1 MKLNDSITK
10 SVAASVGD
18 VLEGK
23 KKYKEDDFKPH
34 MMYDPKTGKGY
45 KAEKP
50 EDHER
55 MKKLGYTH
63 EKPEKVDEVDE
74 PNKPSG
80 KLGQDSGERDFKG
93 KHKVKKSG
101 EKKDGT
107 VVKEMTIS
115 LDEANVGYWFNT
127 MPEANKFYEKA
138 DKIVDANPPTIV
150 KLGNSKVYTVELNGE
165 KKDLLRV
172 AKLAVDSIKE
182 GTILE
187 KLKAGR
193 GKAKI
198 DIDHTG
204 EGIDAAAKKFKLK
217 FKAHRHGYDV
227 SGEKKNI
234 LAYLQSKE
242 YNMDS
247 DDIEELF
254 PELMEGNMAYE
265 NALVKKAVKIAS
277 SMGGAMTPAVKKI
290 EKLKKGLSD
299 HPDVKAALKAA
310 NEEKED
316 DKEEEKPVKVESD
329 KEKYQRFFQAALK
342 KFGVKSP
349 AELDGAKKKEFF
361 DYVDKNYEADNE
373 AD

>member
-10 SVAASVGD
+10 SVAASVSD
-18 VLEGK
+18 VVEGK
-23 KKYKEDDFKPH
+23 TKKEEVKYPH
-34 MMYDPKTGKGY
+34 MMYSPEGEEVEVKD
-45 KAEKP
+45 KAE
-50 EDHER
+50 HE
-55 MKKLGYTH
+55 KYAEKGYTH
-63 EKPEKVDEVDE
+63 EKPEVKEVEE

-93 KHKVKKSG
+93 KHKAKKSG
-101 EKKDGT
+101 EKEDGT

-115 LDEANVGYWFNT
+115 LDEA
-127 MPEANKFYEKA
+127 
-138 DKIVDANPPTIV
+138 
-150 KLGNSKVYTVELNGE
+150 
-165 KKDLLRV
+165 
-172 AKLAVDSIKE
+172 
-182 GTILE
+182 

-193 GKAKI
+193 GKETV

-204 EGIDAAAKKFKLK
+204 EGIPAASSKYKLK
-217 FKAHRHGYDV
+217 FKKTRNGYDV

-242 YNMDS
+242 YDMDS
-247 DDIEELF
+247 DDIEDLF
-254 PELMEGNMAYE
+254 PELLEGNMAYE

-299 HPDVKAALKAA
+299 HPEVKKALQLA
-310 NEEKED
+310 NEANEKVE
-316 DKEEEKPVKVESD
+316 VKTESD
-329 KEKYQRFFQAALK
+329 KEKYQRFFQSALK

-349 AELDGAKKKEFF
+349 AELEGEKKKEFF

-373 AD
+373 ED

>member
-23 KKYKEDDFKPH
+23 VKKEDDFKPH

-93 KHKVKKSG
+93 KHKAKKSG
-101 EKKDGT
+101 EKEDGT
-107 VVKEMTIS
+107 VVKEMTIT
-115 LDEANVGYWFNT
+115 LDEA
-127 MPEANKFYEKA
+127 
-138 DKIVDANPPTIV
+138 
-150 KLGNSKVYTVELNGE
+150 
-165 KKDLLRV
+165 
-172 AKLAVDSIKE
+172 
-182 GTILE
+182 

-193 GKAKI
+193 GKAKV

-204 EGIDAAAKKFKLK
+204 EGIPAASKKYKLK
-217 FKAHRHGYDV
+217 FKKHRNGFDV

-242 YNMDS
+242 YDMDS

-290 EKLKKGLSD
+290 ERLKKGLSD
-299 HPDVKAALKAA
+299 HPEVKKALQLA
-310 NEEKED
+310 NEEKE
-316 DKEEEKPVKVESD
+316 VKTESD
-329 KEKYQRFFQAALK
+329 KEKYQRFFKAALK
-342 KFGVKSP
+342 KFGVSSP
-349 AELDGAKKKEFF
+349 GELEGEKKKEFF
-361 DYVDKNYEADNE
+361 NYVDKNYEADNE
-373 AD
+373 ED

>member
-10 SVAASVGD
+10 SVAASVSD
-18 VLEGK
+18 VVEGK
-23 KKYKEDDFKPH
+23 AKKEEVKYPH
-34 MMYDPKTGKGY
+34 MMYDPKTGKGVEA
-45 KAEKP
+45 KNEK
-50 EDHER
+50 DHEELS
-55 MKKLGYTH
+55 KKGYTH
-63 EKPEKVDEVDE
+63 EKPEVKEVDE

-93 KHKVKKSG
+93 KHKAKKSG
-101 EKKDGT
+101 EKEDGT
-107 VVKEMTIS
+107 VVKEMTIT
-115 LDEANVGYWFNT
+115 LDEA
-127 MPEANKFYEKA
+127 
-138 DKIVDANPPTIV
+138 
-150 KLGNSKVYTVELNGE
+150 
-165 KKDLLRV
+165 
-172 AKLAVDSIKE
+172 
-182 GTILE
+182 

-193 GKAKI
+193 GKAKV

-204 EGIDAAAKKFKLK
+204 EGIEGAAKKYKLK
-217 FKAHRHGYDV
+217 FKQHRNGFDI

-242 YNMDS
+242 YDMDS

-254 PELMEGNMAYE
+254 PELLEGNMAYE

-290 EKLKKGLSD
+290 EKLKRGLSD

-310 NEEKED
+310 NEET
-316 DKEEEKPVKVESD
+316 EEEKPVKTESD
-329 KEKYQRFFQAALK
+329 KEKYQRFFQSALK

-349 AELDGAKKKEFF
+349 AELEGAKKKEFF

-373 AD
+373 ED

>member
-10 SVAASVGD
+10 SVAASVSD
-18 VLEGK
+18 VVEGK
-23 KKYKEDDFKPH
+23 TKKEEVKYPH
-34 MMYDPKTGKGY
+34 MMYSPEGEEVEVKD
-45 KAEKP
+45 KAE
-50 EDHER
+50 HE
-55 MKKLGYTH
+55 KYAEKGYTH
-63 EKPEKVDEVDE
+63 EKPEVKEVDE

-93 KHKVKKSG
+93 KHKAKKSG
-101 EKKDGT
+101 EKEDGT

-115 LDEANVGYWFNT
+115 LDEA
-127 MPEANKFYEKA
+127 
-138 DKIVDANPPTIV
+138 
-150 KLGNSKVYTVELNGE
+150 
-165 KKDLLRV
+165 
-172 AKLAVDSIKE
+172 
-182 GTILE
+182 

-193 GKAKI
+193 GKANV

-204 EGIDAAAKKFKLK
+204 EGIPAAAKKYKLK
-217 FKAHRHGYDV
+217 FKQHRHGYDV

-242 YNMDS
+242 YDMDS

-254 PELMEGNMAYE
+254 PELLEGNMAYE

-299 HPDVKAALKAA
+299 HPEVKKALQLA
-310 NEEKED
+310 NEANEKVE
-316 DKEEEKPVKVESD
+316 VKTESD

-349 AELDGAKKKEFF
+349 AELEGDKKKEFF

-373 AD
+373 ED

>member
-10 SVAASVGD
+10 SVAASVSD
-18 VLEGK
+18 VVEGK
-23 KKYKEDDFKPH
+23 AKKEDDFKPH

-55 MKKLGYTH
+55 MKKMGYTH

-93 KHKVKKSG
+93 KHKAKKSG
-101 EKKDGT
+101 EKEDGT
-107 VVKEMTIS
+107 VVKEMTIT
-115 LDEANVGYWFNT
+115 LDEA
-127 MPEANKFYEKA
+127 
-138 DKIVDANPPTIV
+138 
-150 KLGNSKVYTVELNGE
+150 
-165 KKDLLRV
+165 
-172 AKLAVDSIKE
+172 
-182 GTILE
+182 

-193 GKAKI
+193 GKASV

-204 EGIDAAAKKFKLK
+204 EGIPAASKKYKLK
-217 FKAHRHGYDV
+217 FKKHRNGYDV

-242 YNMDS
+242 YDMDS

-265 NALVKKAVKIAS
+265 NALVKKAIKIAS

>member
-23 KKYKEDDFKPH
+23 VKKEDDFKPH

-93 KHKVKKSG
+93 KHKAKKSG
-101 EKKDGT
+101 EKEDGT
-107 VVKEMTIS
+107 VVKEMTIT
-115 LDEANVGYWFNT
+115 LDEA
-127 MPEANKFYEKA
+127 
-138 DKIVDANPPTIV
+138 
-150 KLGNSKVYTVELNGE
+150 
-165 KKDLLRV
+165 
-172 AKLAVDSIKE
+172 
-182 GTILE
+182 

-193 GKAKI
+193 GKAKV

-204 EGIDAAAKKFKLK
+204 EGIPAASKKYKLK
-217 FKAHRHGYDV
+217 FKKHRNGFDV

-234 LAYLQSKE
+234 IAYLQSKD
-242 YNMDS
+242 YDMDS

-290 EKLKKGLSD
+290 ERLKKGLSD
-299 HPDVKAALKAA
+299 HPEVKKALQLA
-310 NEEKED
+310 NEEKE
-316 DKEEEKPVKVESD
+316 VKTESD
-329 KEKYQRFFQAALK
+329 KEKYQRFFKAALK
-342 KFGVKSP
+342 KFGVSSP
-349 AELDGAKKKEFF
+349 GELEGEKKKEFF
-361 DYVDKNYEADNE
+361 NYVDKNYEADNE
-373 AD
+373 ED

>member
-10 SVAASVGD
+10 SVAASVSD
-18 VLEGK
+18 VVEGK
-23 KKYKEDDFKPH
+23 TKKEEVKYPH
-34 MMYDPKTGKGY
+34 MMYDPKTGKGVEA
-45 KAEKP
+45 KNEK
-50 EDHER
+50 DHEELS
-55 MKKLGYTH
+55 KKGYTH
-63 EKPEKVDEVDE
+63 EKPEVKEVEE
-74 PNKPSG
+74 PRA
-80 KLGQDSGERDFKG
+80 QGEKEFKA
-93 KHKVKKSG
+93 KHPVKKSG
-101 EKKDGT
+101 EKEDGT

-115 LDEANVGYWFNT
+115 LDEANIGYWFNT
-127 MPEANKFYEKA
+127 MPEANKFYQKA

-165 KKDLLRV
+165 KKDLLKV

-187 KLKAGR
+187 KLRAGR
-193 GKAKI
+193 GKANV

-204 EGIDAAAKKFKLK
+204 EGIPAASKKYKLK
-217 FKAHRHGYDV
+217 FKKHRNGFDV

-242 YNMDS
+242 YDMDS

-254 PELMEGNMAYE
+254 PELLEGNMAYE

-299 HPDVKAALKAA
+299 HPEVKKALKLA
-310 NEEKED
+310 NEANEKVE
-316 DKEEEKPVKVESD
+316 VKTESD
-329 KEKYQRFFQAALK
+329 KEKYQRFFQSALK

-349 AELDGAKKKEFF
+349 AELEGEKKKEFF

-373 AD
+373 ED

>member
-10 SVAASVGD
+10 SVAASVSD
-18 VLEGK
+18 VVEGK
-23 KKYKEDDFKPH
+23 AKKEEVKYPH
-34 MMYDPKTGKGY
+34 MMYDPKTGKGVEA
-45 KAEKP
+45 KNEK
-50 EDHER
+50 DHEELS
-55 MKKLGYTH
+55 KKGYTH
-63 EKPEKVDEVDE
+63 EKPEVKEVDE

-93 KHKVKKSG
+93 KHKAKKSG
-101 EKKDGT
+101 EKEDGT

-115 LDEANVGYWFNT
+115 LDEA
-127 MPEANKFYEKA
+127 
-138 DKIVDANPPTIV
+138 
-150 KLGNSKVYTVELNGE
+150 
-165 KKDLLRV
+165 
-172 AKLAVDSIKE
+172 
-182 GTILE
+182 

-193 GKAKI
+193 GKETV

-204 EGIDAAAKKFKLK
+204 EGIPAASSKYKIKFKK
-217 FKAHRHGYDV
+217 TRNGYDV

-242 YNMDS
+242 YDMDS

-254 PELMEGNMAYE
+254 PELLEGNMAYE

-299 HPDVKAALKAA
+299 HPEVKKALQLA
-310 NEEKED
+310 NEANEKVE
-316 DKEEEKPVKVESD
+316 VKTESD
-329 KEKYQRFFQAALK
+329 KEKYQRFFQSALK

-349 AELDGAKKKEFF
+349 AELEGEKKKEFF

-373 AD
+373 ED

>member
-23 KKYKEDDFKPH
+23 AKKEDDFKPH

-63 EKPEKVDEVDE
+63 EKPEKVDEVEE

-93 KHKVKKSG
+93 KHKAKKSG
-101 EKKDGT
+101 EKADGT
-107 VVKEMTIS
+107 VVKEMTIT
-115 LDEANVGYWFNT
+115 LDEA
-127 MPEANKFYEKA
+127 
-138 DKIVDANPPTIV
+138 
-150 KLGNSKVYTVELNGE
+150 
-165 KKDLLRV
+165 
-172 AKLAVDSIKE
+172 
-182 GTILE
+182 

-193 GKAKI
+193 GKTKV

-204 EGIDAAAKKFKLK
+204 EGIPAASKKYKLK

-242 YNMDS
+242 YGMDD
-247 DDIEELF
+247 DDIEDLF
-254 PELMEGNMAYE
+254 PELLEGNMAYE

-290 EKLKKGLSD
+290 ERLKKGLSD
-299 HPDVKAALKAA
+299 HPEVKKALQLA
-310 NEEKED
+310 NEEKE
-316 DKEEEKPVKVESD
+316 VKTESD
-329 KEKYQRFFQAALK
+329 KEKYQRFFKAALK
-342 KFGVKSP
+342 KFGVSSP
-349 AELDGAKKKEFF
+349 GELEGEKKKEFF
-361 DYVDKNYEADNE
+361 NYVDKNYEADNE
-373 AD
+373 ED

>member
-10 SVAASVGD
+10 SVAASVSD
-18 VLEGK
+18 VVEGK
-23 KKYKEDDFKPH
+23 TKKEEVKYPH
-34 MMYDPKTGKGY
+34 MMYDPKTGKGVEA
-45 KAEKP
+45 KNEK
-50 EDHER
+50 DHEELS
-55 MKKLGYTH
+55 KKGYTH
-63 EKPEKVDEVDE
+63 EKPEVKEVDE

-93 KHKVKKSG
+93 KHKAKKSG
-101 EKKDGT
+101 EKEDGT

-165 KKDLLRV
+165 KKDLLKV

-193 GKAKI
+193 GKATV

-204 EGIDAAAKKFKLK
+204 EGIPMASSKYKLK
-217 FKAHRHGYDV
+217 FKKTRNGYDV

-242 YNMDS
+242 YDMDS
-247 DDIEELF
+247 DDIEDLF
-254 PELMEGNMAYE
+254 PELLEGNMAYE

-299 HPDVKAALKAA
+299 HPEVKKALQLA
-310 NEEKED
+310 NEANEKAE
-316 DKEEEKPVKVESD
+316 VKTESD
-329 KEKYQRFFQAALK
+329 KEKYQRFFQSALK

-349 AELDGAKKKEFF
+349 AELEGEKKKEFF

-373 AD
+373 ED